1 VKQILLYGVLGG
13 LLIALLQFVEYK
25 HFVQSYPGEMYGAV
39 IAVIFTVVGVYVGLK
54 WTRSKEPPQPFVA
67 SGDALKDLKI
77 TPREHEILQLIAEGL
92 TSKEIGERLFVSENT
107 VKTHSYRLFEK
118 MDVKRRVQAV
128 QKARQLGLIP

>member
-25 HFVQSYPGEMYGAV
+25 HFVHSYPGEMYGGL
-39 IAVIFTVVGVYVGLK
+39 IAIIFTVVGVYVGLK
-54 WTRSKEPPQPFVA
+54 WTRPKEPFVA
-67 SGDALKDLKI
+67 SGDVLKDLRI

-92 TSKEIGERLFVSENT
+92 TNKEIGERLFVSENT

-128 QKARQLGLIP
+128 QKARQLGLLP